1 MTWHLLLRRSYG
13 VRLVPVM
20 LLMWWYGAF
29 GNPPARSAIERASS
43 ILYAFMMVAGPVAL
57 STCLELR
64 RFTEGQILKRL
75 SKVSAENC
83 GAVVGNC
90 CSSFYNS
97 CRRFRSAFRIW
108 GSNCKNVVDWCCLD
122 ARVGCLWRRDWN
134 VMAIGIIGT
143 DGSFDPIYTRFVW
156 TGRIGTRNEVSGW
169 LLHGLL

>member
-75 SKVSAENC
+75 SKRSRLRIVAPWWEISVLPSTI
-83 GAVVGNC
+83 AVGVFVLLSG
-90 CSSFYNS
+90 SGDQIVKMSLIGVVWML
-97 CRRFRSAFRIW
+97 AW
-108 GSNCKNVVDWCCLD
+108 GV
-122 ARVGCLWRRDWN
+122 WN